1 MLLTY
6 LKTIFILVIIIKRK
20 RQTLCYDILQNRML
34 STMSV
39 EIYTYK
45 ILYPLSSRQQENAVW
60 ADQNRF
66 SAHP

>member
-45 ILYPLSSRQQENAVW
+45 ILYPLSSHQQENAVW